1 MTTTVPPEAGDGKDA
16 TMPLMAH
23 LLDAR
28 KRLVNS
34 AIAFGLAFGVCFY
47 FSSTILGFLI
57 RPLKT
62 LPESLA
68 VKQMLMTSLTEGFT
82 TNIRIA
88 IWSGLCL
95 SAPVIMSQIWFFVAP
110 GLYRS
115 EKRAFYPFL
124 IATPILFLMGAALV
138 YYLILPLALQFLASF
153 QTSGDA
159 STVAIVLQPKIS
171 EYLSFL
177 LRLIFAFGLSFELPV
192 LLTLLARVGM
202 VTAAGLSAKRRYAIV
217 AIFAFAAVVTP
228 PDVMSQFALAV
239 PMMVLYE
246 LSIFSVKLVERDR
259 ARRPS
264 HS

>member
-1 MTTTVPPEAGDGKDA
+1 
-16 TMPLMAH
+16 MPLMAH

-34 AIAFGLAFGVCFY
+34 AIALAVGFGICFY
-47 FSSTILGFLI
+47 FANHILAFLI
-57 RPLKT
+57 RPLKS
-62 LPESLA
+62 LPEELA

-82 TNIRIA
+82 TNIRVA
-88 IWSGLCL
+88 LWSGLCL
-95 SAPVIMSQIWFFVAP
+95 AFPVIMSQIWFFVAP

-153 QTSGDA
+153 QTAGDA

-192 LLTLLARVGM
+192 LLTLLARVGI
-202 VTAAGLSAKRRYAIV
+202 VTAAGLASKRRYAIV

-228 PDVMSQFALAV
+228 PDVTSQIALAV
-239 PMMVLYE
+239 PMVILYE
-246 LSIFSVKLVERDR
+246 LSIFSVRFVEKDR
-259 ARRPS
+259 ARRNQLP
-264 HS
+264 